1 MVRSMLNTKR
11 MVLAALL
18 VAMGTGGCIYTDRD
32 RRREVWQRQKEAYND
47 LWDLFDH
54 YFVEPR

>member
-1 MVRSMLNTKR
+1 MEAPVLNAKR

-18 VAMGTGGCIYTDRD
+18 VAIGTGGCIYTDRD
-32 RRREVWQRQKEAYND
+32 RRREVWQREKEAYNE

>member
-1 MVRSMLNTKR
+1 MVRPMLNTKR

-18 VAMGTGGCIYTDRD
+18 AAMATGGCIYTDRD
-32 RRREVWQRQKEAYND
+32 RRREVWQREKEAYNE